1 MRVDYEPVQKKWEA
15 AHAAWRA
22 EKKRRDNEAFKLSR
36 TPSERA
42 ALDPER
48 FLAMYFL
55 TDGRPDA
62 TKVRKALALHNVQNV
77 RKFEKMAKKTVPGLY
92 TWNGPDRFASNVYIG
107 WDIDEVVDLGMRTS
121 KDEEKANKAQQKALW
136 EQQLERHREYVA
148 QARVGEPSKGPKKHP
163 EGFSLDRC
171 KGSYV
176 IHCKETTE
184 EYLSILKGH
193 TLTMDIWSRDETTL
207 CAAFDF
213 GILEGTMILGMTEDL
228 LKDDPFE
235 SDQDLE
241 ARFSDE
247 DVDEIDPEEEIRRF
261 QISANRRKRKA
272 TEAELAEL
280 AAKRQAKE
288 MRRAA
293 EPVPEFLQR
302 RVYFRLRSRL
312 TAVGDINPAP
322 EAGHLD
328 FRSDDCVEFSGRVYL
343 LSWIGKNVWFR
354 GHKVSDTPR
363 VEPEDWSSF
372 PIKSGF
378 KYIQSDVKNL

>member
-1 MRVDYEPVQKKWEA
+1 MRADHEPLQEEWEA
-15 AHAAWRA
+15 NYAAWKA
-22 EKKRRDNEAFKLSR
+22 EKRRRDNAAFKLAR

-42 ALDPER
+42 ALDPQR

-55 TDGRPDA
+55 TDGEPDT
-62 TKVRKALALHNVQNV
+62 TKFRKALVLHNVQNV
-77 RKFEKMAKKTVPGLY
+77 RKFEDMAKKIVPGLY

-107 WDIDEVVDLGMRTS
+107 WSRTKVFDLAMRTS
-121 KDEEKANKAQQKALW
+121 KDEERANKAQQKALW

-148 QARVGEPSKGPKKHP
+148 QARLSEPSKGAHKHP

-184 EYLSILKGH
+184 EYLSILKGR
-193 TLTMDIWSRDETTL
+193 TLTMDIWSRDENTL

-247 DVDEIDPEEEIRRF
+247 DMDEIGLEEEMRRF
-261 QISANRRKRKA
+261 QESVSRRKRKRN
-272 TEAELAEL
+272 EAELAEL
-280 AAKRQAKE
+280 AAKRHAKA

-312 TAVGDINPAP
+312 TTVGQVTDVP

-363 VEPEDWSSF
+363 VEPEDYDTLH
-372 PIKSGF
+372 IRSGF
-378 KYIQSDVKNL
+378 KYIKSDVKNL